1 MCCNSN
7 REVTK
12 TPGQKPVSGEVTR
25 SVEESIVGILL
36 NGHAQSGEAPSLR
49 EENIMEEGVE
59 KLKAEDGEEYCKM
72 WSPGVLLRLPLL

>member
-1 MCCNSN
+1 MDMQSN
-7 REVTK
+7 CIPNIFVY
-12 TPGQKPVSGEVTR
+12 TP
-25 SVEESIVGILL
+25 
-36 NGHAQSGEAPSLR
+36 QSGEAPSLR